1 MSSKQQQAKP
11 AATTEK
17 TAHVIKRVQ
26 TFGKKKTATAVATV
40 RKATQCDIRI
50 NGIPVSQMLPATLRA
65 KVMEPVHIVGA
76 RRFARLKI
84 KVTVRGGGP
93 VAQAYATRQAI
104 AKGLVAYAQKY
115 QNEAEKSAIKNA
127 YLATDK
133 TLLVA
138 DPRRC
143 EAKKPGRHSARSRFT
158 KSYR

>member
-1 MSSKQQQAKP
+1 MADAKQ
-11 AATTEK
+11 T
-17 TAHVIKRVQ
+17 HVVKRVQ
-26 TFGKKKTATAVATV
+26 TFGKKKTATAVASV
-40 RKATQCDIRI
+40 RKAPQCDIRI
-50 NGIPVSQMLPATLRA
+50 NGIPVSQVLPATLRA
-65 KVMEPVHIVGA
+65 KIMEPVNLVGA

-93 VAQAYATRQAI
+93 VSQAYAVRQAI
-104 AKGLVAYAQKY
+104 AKGVVAYAQKFH
-115 QNEAEKSAIKNA
+115 NESEKMAIKNA
-127 YLATDK
+127 YLAADK

>member
-1 MSSKQQQAKP
+1 MVDAKQAFQ
-11 AATTEK
+11 
-17 TAHVIKRVQ
+17 IKRVQ

-50 NGIPVSQMLPATLRA
+50 NGIPVSQILPATLRA
-65 KVMEPVHIVGA
+65 KIMEPVSIVGA
-76 RRFARLKI
+76 RAFHRMKI

-93 VAQAYATRQAI
+93 VAQAYAARQAI
-104 AKGLVAYAQKY
+104 AKGIVAYAQKY
-115 QNEAEKSAIKNA
+115 LNENEKLKLKSSF
-127 YLATDK
+127 LAVDK

>member
-1 MSSKQQQAKP
+1 MSDAK
-11 AATTEK
+11 AT
-17 TAHVIKRVQ
+17 HVIKRVQ

-40 RKATQCDIRI
+40 TKAPQCDIRV
-50 NGIPVSQMLPATLRA
+50 NGVPVNQILPATLRV
-65 KVMEPVHIVGA
+65 KILEPVHFVGA

-93 VAQAYATRQAI
+93 VSQAYAVRQAI

-115 QNEAEKSAIKNA
+115 SNEVDKAAIKN
-127 YLATDK
+127 LFLEKDK
-133 TLLVA
+133 TLLVT

-143 EAKKPGRHSARSRFT
+143 ETKKSARHSARSRFT